1 MMIFVP
7 SPPPPSKEAIEL
19 GKKIAEAV
27 GMLRDQNPAIR
38 PADVRR
44 GLQLAESELR
54 SSMGGG
60 NPAHYALAAAVA
72 VIMVAWAVAYMFV

>member
-1 MMIFVP
+1 MMIFV
-7 SPPPPSKEAIEL
+7 PPPPSKEAIEL

-27 GMLRDQNPAIR
+27 RMLRDQNPAIR

-44 GLQLAESELR
+44 GLRLAESELR

-60 NPAHYALAAAVA
+60 NPAHYALAATVVMIIVA
-72 VIMVAWAVAYMFV
+72 GVVAYMFI

>member
-1 MMIFVP
+1 MIVFVP

-19 GKKIAEAV
+19 GQKIAEAV

-54 SSMGGG
+54 SSMGGC
-60 NPAHYALAAAVA
+60 NPANYALVATLAAMMVAGAVA
-72 VIMVAWAVAYMFV
+72 SMFV